1 MEMFEIDLE
10 FWKAVEREFATR
22 LLKFPVRSI
31 EFAWGDFKDWDIK
44 AIFMFNWKP
53 LEVTYEV
60 KCDTVFTRTNEV
72 WIEFQ
77 YDWTASGI
85 FKSKADK
92 IVYKL
97 GEKIWCVDRAKLLVY
112 LTQGEKIYKSGWDGW
127 KSELWVIP
135 SEEFYK
141 LGREI

>member
-1 MEMFEIDLE
+1 MFESDLE
-10 FWKAVEREFATR
+10 FWKAIEKEFATR
-22 LLKFPVRSI
+22 LMRRPIRKL
-31 EFAWGDFKDWDIK
+31 EFAWGNHPERDIK
-44 AIFMFNWKP
+44 AEFLDKWVRVERTF
-53 LEVTYEV
+53 EV
-60 KCDTVFTRTNEV
+60 KFDDVFNRTNEV

-77 YDWTASGI
+77 YNWQASGI
-85 FKSKADK
+85 FKSKADF

-97 GEKIWCVDRAKLLVY
+97 GSKFWCVDRAKLLVY

-141 LGREI
+141 LGKEI